1 MRSLPLHELAAL
13 PRAEALQRWRDERNA
28 AVVRPLLWG
37 FAPIALV
44 MTIVEASRG
53 DLLRAGGSAMTLAL
67 LAGGILGLRRDRWR
81 HGFHPALLTLLAA
94 GFTLWMVITTLFPMV
109 MFASIFLSPLLLLLL
124 RLRGSDTPLLAVGAA
139 GVAGIRILA
148 GGLEEAPDSFWGPFI
163 GIVLVNAVAAWAG
176 WAMTRRQAGRFI
188 AEWSVASS
196 RERESSRMREELED
210 ARAIQLAML
219 PSSAPDVSW
228 LELQGM
234 SLPATEVGGDYYDF
248 LPVDGDRVAVVVGD
262 VAGHGVASGLLLSGV
277 RAGLHLLRADL
288 AEPRA
293 VVERLNLLVRD
304 SGVSRL
310 FMSLVVALFDRK
322 TGQVHVVTAGHPP
335 ALRFCAATG
344 KVSAIEASSPPLGTR
359 LPAAFP
365 LHTEPLEPGD
375 LWLFVTDGLL
385 EATDPRG
392 RPYGERRL
400 MDELAA
406 AARRDPRPRAVEQAL
421 LADLATYR
429 GESEL
434 QDDLT
439 VVVVR
444 VVPSAGA

>member
-13 PRAEALQRWRDERNA
+13 PRAEALQRWRDERNG
-28 AVVRPLLWG
+28 AVARPLFWG
-37 FAPIALV
+37 FAPLAFII
-44 MTIVEASRG
+44 TIVEISRG
-53 DLLRAGGSAMTLAL
+53 DLLRAGGAALAL
-67 LAGGILGLRRDRWR
+67 AILAGGILGLRRDRWR
-81 HGFHPALLTLLAA
+81 QGFHPVLLAILAA
-94 GFTLWMVITTLFPMV
+94 GFALWMAVTTLFPMV
-109 MFASIFLSPLLLLLL
+109 MLAAAFLCPLLLLLL
-124 RLRGSDTPLLAVGAA
+124 RLRGSDAPLLAVGAA
-139 GVAGIRILA
+139 GIAGIRILA
-148 GGLEEAPDSFWGPFI
+148 GGLEEAPDAFWGPFI
-163 GIVLVNAVAAWAG
+163 GIVFINAIAAWMG
-176 WAMTRRQAGRFI
+176 WAMTRRQAGRFV

-219 PSSAPDVSW
+219 PSAAPELGW

-248 LPVDGDRVAVVVGD
+248 LPVDGDRVAVIVGD

-277 RAGLHLLRADL
+277 RAGLHLLRSDL
-288 AEPRA
+288 ADPHA

-322 TGQVHVVTAGHPP
+322 TGKVQVVTAGHPP
-335 ALRFCAATG
+335 AMRFRAATG
-344 KVSAIEASSPPLGTR
+344 QVVVLGASSPPLGTR
-359 LPAAFP
+359 LPPNFP
-365 LHTEPLEPGD
+365 RSEESLEPGD

-392 RPYGERRL
+392 RPFGEQRL
-400 MDELAA
+400 TEQFAA
-406 AARRDPRPRAVEQAL
+406 AARRDPRPGAVEQAL
-421 LADLATYR
+421 LADLAIYR
-429 GESEL
+429 GEAEL

-444 VVPSAGA
+444 VAG

>member
-1 MRSLPLHELAAL
+1 MKSLPLHELAAL
-13 PRAEALQRWRDERNA
+13 QRVEAVQRWRDERNA
-28 AVVRPLLWG
+28 AVAKPLFWG
-37 FAPIALV
+37 FATVSFI
-44 MTIVEASRG
+44 
-53 DLLRAGGSAMTLAL
+53 MTLVTLAHGDPLHAGVTAL
-67 LAGGILGLRRDRWR
+67 AFAAMVAGILLVRRARWQP
-81 HGFHPALLTLLAA
+81 GFHPALLALLAA
-94 GFTLWMVITTLFPMV
+94 GFALWMTAAQIFPMV
-109 MFASIFLSPLLLLLL
+109 MLAAMLLSPLLLLLL
-124 RLRGSDTPLLAVGAA
+124 RLRGSDAPLLAVGAV
-139 GVAGIRILA
+139 GISGIRILA

-163 GIVLVNAVAAWAG
+163 GIAIFNALAAWGG
-176 WAMTRRQAGRFI
+176 WATTRRQLGDFI
-188 AEWSVASS
+188 AEWSVAST

-219 PSSAPDVSW
+219 PSAAPEIAW

-248 LPVDGDRVAVVVGD
+248 LQVDDDRLAVVVGD

-288 AEPRA
+288 HDPRA

-310 FMSLVVALFDRK
+310 FMSLVVALFDR
-322 TGQVHVVTAGHPP
+322 TAGRVQVVTAGHPP
-335 ALRFCAATG
+335 ALCYRAASGEVT
-344 KVSAIEASSPPLGTR
+344 VLEASAPPLGTR
-359 LPAAFP
+359 LPPTFP
-365 LHTEPLEPGD
+365 LREEALENGD

-392 RPYGERRL
+392 RPFGEQRL
-400 MDELAA
+400 VEAFASAA
-406 AARRDPRPRAVEQAL
+406 KRDPRPLEVEQAVL
-421 LADLATYR
+421 SHLAFFR
-429 GESEL
+429 GDTEL

-444 VVPSAGA
+444 VVG

>member
-13 PRAEALQRWRDERNA
+13 PRAEALQLWRDERNA
-28 AVVRPLLWG
+28 AVAKPILWG
-37 FAPIALV
+37 FAPVALV
-44 MTIVEASRG
+44 MTIVEVSRG
-53 DLLRAGGSAMTLAL
+53 DLLRGGGAALALAL
-67 LAGGILGLRRDRWR
+67 LVGGIFGLRRERWR
-81 HGFHPALLTLLAA
+81 EGFHPALLSVLAA
-94 GFTLWMVITTLFPMV
+94 GFILWMTITTIFPMV
-109 MFASIFLSPLLLLLL
+109 MFASIFLCPLLLLLL
-124 RLRGSDTPLLAVGAA
+124 RLRGSDAPLLAVGAA
-139 GVAGIRILA
+139 GIAGIRILA
-148 GGLEEAPDSFWGPFI
+148 GGLEGAPDSFWGPFV
-163 GIVLVNAVAAWAG
+163 GIVIFNGIAAWAG
-176 WAMTRRQAGRFI
+176 WAMTRRQAGRFL

-219 PSSAPDVSW
+219 PSSAPEVGW
-228 LELQGM
+228 LDLQGM

-248 LPVDGDRVAVVVGD
+248 LIVDPSRVAVVVGD

-310 FMSLVVALFDRK
+310 FMSLVVALFDRT
-322 TGQVHVVTAGHPP
+322 TGKVEVVTAGHPP
-335 ALRFCAATG
+335 AMRFRAASGQVT
-344 KVSAIEASSPPLGTR
+344 VLEASSPPLGTR
-359 LPAAFP
+359 LPPGFP
-365 LHTEPLEPGD
+365 QRAETLEPGD

-392 RPYGERRL
+392 RPFGEQRL
-400 MDELAA
+400 IDAFA
-406 AARRDPRPRAVEQAL
+406 SAARRDPRPREVEQAVL
-421 LADLATYR
+421 SQLAFFR
-429 GESEL
+429 GDSEL
-434 QDDLT
+434 LDDLT

-444 VVPSAGA
+444 ITSQGG

>member
-13 PRAEALQRWRDERNA
+13 PRAEAVQRWRDERNA
-28 AVVRPLLWG
+28 SVAKPLFWG

-44 MTIVEASRG
+44 MTIVELSRG
-53 DLLRAGGSAMTLAL
+53 DLLRAGGAALALAL
-67 LAGGILGLRRDRWR
+67 LVGGILGLRRDSWR
-81 HGFHPALLTLLAA
+81 QGFHPTLLTLLAA
-94 GFTLWMVITTLFPMV
+94 GFALWMAITTLFPMV
-109 MFASIFLSPLLLLLL
+109 MFAAVFLCPLLLFLL
-124 RLRGSDTPLLAVGAA
+124 RLRGSDTPLLAVGAS
-139 GVAGIRILA
+139 GIAGIRILA
-148 GGLEEAPDSFWGPFI
+148 GGLEEAPDSFWGPFV
-163 GIVLVNAVAAWAG
+163 GIVLFNAVAAWAG
-176 WAMTRRQAGRFI
+176 WALTRRQVGRFL

-219 PSSAPDVSW
+219 PSSAPELGW
-228 LELQGM
+228 LDLQGM

-248 LPVDGDRVAVVVGD
+248 LTVDPNRVAVVVGD

-288 AEPRA
+288 AVPLA

-310 FMSLVVALFDRK
+310 FMSLVVALFDHEAG
-322 TGQVHVVTAGHPP
+322 TVLVVTAGHPP
-335 ALRFCAATG
+335 ALRFRAASGQVT
-344 KVSAIEASSPPLGTR
+344 VLMASSPPLGTR
-359 LPAAFP
+359 LPPNFP
-365 LHTEPLEPGD
+365 QQQESLEPGD

-392 RPYGERRL
+392 RPFGEQRL
-400 MDELAA
+400 IDQFTA
-406 AARRDPRPRAVEQAL
+406 AARRDPRPREVEQAL
-421 LADLATYR
+421 LADLAIYR
-429 GESEL
+429 GEAEL

-444 VVPSAGA
+444 IAG

>member
-13 PRAEALQRWRDERNA
+13 PRAEAVQRWRDERNA
-28 AVVRPLLWG
+28 AVVKPLLWG
-37 FAPIALV
+37 FAPVALA
-44 MTIVEASRG
+44 MTIVELNRG
-53 DLLRAGGSAMTLAL
+53 DLLRAAGAALAL
-67 LAGGILGLRRDRWR
+67 TLLVIGILGLRRDRR
-81 HGFHPALLTLLAA
+81 RSSFHPLLLAFLAA
-94 GFTLWMVITTLFPMV
+94 GFTLWMAVTTLFPMV
-109 MFASIFLSPLLLLLL
+109 MLAASFLGPLLLLLL
-124 RLRGSDTPLLAVGAA
+124 RLRGSDTALLAVGAA

-148 GGLEEAPDSFWGPFI
+148 GGLEEAPDSFWGPFL
-163 GIVLVNAVAAWAG
+163 GIVTINALAAWAG
-176 WAMTRRQAGRFI
+176 WAMTRRQAGRFV

-219 PSSAPDVSW
+219 PSSAPEVGW

-248 LPVDGDRVAVVVGD
+248 LPVDPDRVAVVVGD

-288 AEPRA
+288 ALPLA

-310 FMSLVVALFDRK
+310 FMSLVVALFDRT
-322 TGQVHVVTAGHPP
+322 TGLVKVVTAGHPP
-335 ALRFCAATG
+335 AMRFRASTG
-344 KVSAIEASSPPLGTR
+344 KVVILETSSPPLGTR
-359 LPAAFP
+359 LPPGFP
-365 LHTEPLEPGD
+365 QRDEALEPGD

-392 RPYGERRL
+392 RPFGEQRL
-400 MDELAA
+400 VEAFA
-406 AARRDPRPRAVEQAL
+406 SAARRDPRPREVEQAVL
-421 LADLATYR
+421 SHLAFFR
-429 GESEL
+429 GDSEL
-434 QDDLT
+434 LDDLT

-444 VVPSAGA
+444 VTA

>member
-13 PRAEALQRWRDERNA
+13 PRADALQRWRDERNA
-28 AVVRPLLWG
+28 AIVKPLLWG
-37 FAPIALV
+37 FAPVALV
-44 MTIVEASRG
+44 MTIVEISRG
-53 DLLRAGGSAMTLAL
+53 DFLRAGGAALALAL
-67 LAGGILGLRRDRWR
+67 LVVGILGLRRDRQR
-81 HGFHPALLTLLAA
+81 QGFHPLLLAFLAA
-94 GFTLWMVITTLFPMV
+94 GFTLWMAVTTLFPMV
-109 MFASIFLSPLLLLLL
+109 MLAASFLCPLLLLLL
-124 RLRGSDTPLLAVGAA
+124 RLRGSDTALLAVGAC
-139 GVAGIRILA
+139 GIAGIRVLA
-148 GGLEEAPDSFWGPFI
+148 GGLDEAPDSFWGPFL
-163 GIVLVNAVAAWAG
+163 GIVMINALAAWIG
-176 WAMTRRQAGRFI
+176 WAMTRRQAGRFV

-219 PSSAPDVSW
+219 PSSAPEVSW

-248 LPVDGDRVAVVVGD
+248 LKVDPDRVVVVVGD

-288 AEPRA
+288 AEPHA

-310 FMSLVVALFDRK
+310 FMSLVVALFDRAS
-322 TGQVHVVTAGHPP
+322 GEVRVVTAGHPP
-335 ALRFCAATG
+335 AMRFRAATG
-344 KVSAIEASSPPLGTR
+344 QVVILEASSPPLGTR
-359 LPAAFP
+359 LPPAFP
-365 LHTEPLEPGD
+365 QRAEPLEPGD

-392 RPYGERRL
+392 RPFGEQRL
-400 MDELAA
+400 VEAFA
-406 AARRDPRPRAVEQAL
+406 SAARRDPRPREVEQAVL
-421 LADLATYR
+421 SHLAFFR
-429 GESEL
+429 GDSEL

-444 VVPSAGA
+444 VTA

>member
-1 MRSLPLHELAAL
+1 
-13 PRAEALQRWRDERNA
+13 
-28 AVVRPLLWG
+28 
-37 FAPIALV
+37 
-44 MTIVEASRG
+44 
-53 DLLRAGGSAMTLAL
+53 
-67 LAGGILGLRRDRWR
+67 
-81 HGFHPALLTLLAA
+81 
-94 GFTLWMVITTLFPMV
+94 
-109 MFASIFLSPLLLLLL
+109 
-124 RLRGSDTPLLAVGAA
+124 
-139 GVAGIRILA
+139 
-148 GGLEEAPDSFWGPFI
+148 
-163 GIVLVNAVAAWAG
+163 
-176 WAMTRRQAGRFI
+176 
-188 AEWSVASS
+188 
-196 RERESSRMREELED
+196 
-210 ARAIQLAML
+210 
-219 PSSAPDVSW
+219 
-228 LELQGM
+228 
-234 SLPATEVGGDYYDF
+234 
-248 LPVDGDRVAVVVGD
+248 
-262 VAGHGVASGLLLSGV
+262 
-277 RAGLHLLRADL
+277 
-288 AEPRA
+288 
-293 VVERLNLLVRD
+293 LNLLVRD